1 MSDAKHRKQDWILT
15 LTRSSQ
21 AGRELGRYNTRDE
34 AMLAG
39 QAHFERETQSQDD
52 ELGWQMGHNSATALS
67 RVGNYRVRRL

>member
-1 MSDAKHRKQDWILT
+1 MPDAKHQKLDWILT
-15 LTRSSQ
+15 LTRGAQ
-21 AGRELGRYNTRDE
+21 AGRELGRYKTRDD

-39 QAHFERETQSQDD
+39 QAHFEKETQSADD

>member
-1 MSDAKHRKQDWILT
+1 MADPNLLKLDWILT

-21 AGRELGRYNTRDE
+21 AGRELGRYKTRDE